1 MGSRQRACGNATCQ
15 KKRRSKTQAA
25 WRARN
30 ADSIL
35 RRRLRQRADDARAA
49 DEAVEDPRKRRE
61 AGQYEVRRPE
71 PLWVPAALRRI
82 PWDLAQD
89 EIGIPATDFLALTA
103 RLLVGAVKDQI
114 PGKGLN

>member
-1 MGSRQRACGNATCQ
+1 MGSRQRACGKAACQ
-15 KKRRSKTQAA
+15 ERRQSKTQAA
-25 WRARN
+25 WRTRN

-35 RRRLRQRADDARAA
+35 RRRLRQRADAARAV

-61 AGQYEVRRPE
+61 AGEDEVRRPE

-103 RLLVGAVKDQI
+103 RLLVGVVKDQI
-114 PGKGLN
+114 AGKGLD